1 MNKIRLLLI
10 YTALPLFCAMI
21 FGSPAYGQ
29 GGGNTQKR
37 TVSGMVTDENDNP
50 VSGATVIVQGTTTGT
65 TTTAGKFTIQVT
77 PASILE
83 VKFLGY
89 KTAEVKVGTQTNLTI
104 KLETTS
110 ETIQDVV
117 VTALGMTRE
126 RKSLG
131 YSVGDI
137 KGEAFE
143 KVRELN
149 VINSLAGREPGL
161 IISQTAGGPSG
172 SSHVEIRGSSM
183 LTGNN
188 QPLYVVDGMPID
200 NTNFGSANKDGGYD
214 LGDGI
219 SSITPDDIENISVL
233 KGPAAS
239 ALYGSQAGNGVIMI
253 TTKKA
258 SSRKG
263 QSLGVEINSTTTVEQ
278 QLTRFDDVQYIY
290 GQGSNGRIYGTIDD
304 RSNSSKSWGPKID
317 KNLKIWYFDN
327 VLRPYTISNHGI
339 EDFFR
344 LGVTAN
350 NSITLN
356 KIYKDA
362 GIRLSY
368 SDLRN
373 RDIVPNSGMNR
384 STFTVRTN
392 TKIGRKI
399 DVDVKVNY
407 VYEKVNNRP
416 ALAGDRN
423 NEGKNLSSLPSTYDL
438 YLLRDNYKDEEGKYY
453 NWNGD
458 VNRVNPYW
466 TINEMSNTSKKNR
479 LISSASIS
487 YKITDKL
494 KFKLSGGAD
503 ITEFS
508 FEDFAPISTPSHESG
523 YLKTQ
528 TNSNRTINAD
538 AVLTYSTN
546 LGKNMSL
553 VGTAGLNL
561 YRVDNFQTTITGKD
575 MAEPEIKKINSF
587 SDKTIVESPY
597 QRQINS
603 AYAMVNLGYKNF
615 AYLDVTVRADNTS
628 TLINN
633 TYVYPS
639 VSGSFIFSELLPS
652 SVSKILSFGK
662 VRASWAEVGN
672 DTSPYQMSLNYALY
686 PHPVGGV
693 SSGQISNSTVP
704 NRDLKPTR
712 TRSWEVGTELY
723 FLNKRIVLDFTYYS
737 QTSRDQIRH
746 VNTSISTGYST
757 ALLNSGV
764 LTNKGIEIKLNTIPV
779 KTKNWQWDLGF
790 NFARNS
796 NKVHSLGESQMY
808 EVENAEWVGAAG
820 VRVMAVVGEELGT
833 IMGKDYKRN
842 ENGDII
848 VDPTTGIPSVSD
860 NYTALGNAHWKFT
873 GGMYTNVR
881 FKNWNLSAIFDIKV
895 GADLY
900 TSTMRGTY
908 SSGRSKKTLKGR
920 DGWYQSEEGR
930 LAAGLETAAWNPT
943 GGYLVDGV
951 VQVKNDDGTISWAPN
966 TRYCNPESYW
976 NFISNN
982 IPQFFVLDNSYVKIR
997 EMTLSYSFPRR
1008 MIGKALD
1015 GLTLSF
1021 VARNPLII
1029 FKNVPNIDPDSNYN
1043 NGNGK
1048 GIEYGSLPSRR
1059 SFGFNIN
1066 LKF

>member
-1 MNKIRLLLI
+1 MGRGVTPK
-10 YTALPLFCAMI
+10 
-21 FGSPAYGQ
+21 
-29 GGGNTQKR
+29 KR

-219 SSITPDDIENISVL
+219 SSINPDDIENISVL

-466 TINEMSNTSKKNR
+466 IINEMSNTSKKEPSDLLGQH
-479 LISSASIS
+479 LIQDHRQAEIQALRRRRHHRVQFRGLRADLHAEPR
-487 YKITDKL
+487 IG
-494 KFKLSGGAD
+494 LSEDPDQQQPHDQRGRGAHLQHQLGQK
-503 ITEFS
+503 
-508 FEDFAPISTPSHESG
+508 HESG
-523 YLKTQ
+523 R
-528 TNSNRTINAD
+528 NGRI
-538 AVLTYSTN
+538 
-546 LGKNMSL
+546 
-553 VGTAGLNL
+553 
-561 YRVDNFQTTITGKD
+561 
-575 MAEPEIKKINSF
+575 EP
-587 SDKTIVESPY
+587 
-597 QRQINS
+597 
-603 AYAMVNLGYKNF
+603 
-615 AYLDVTVRADNTS
+615 
-628 TLINN
+628 
-633 TYVYPS
+633 
-639 VSGSFIFSELLPS
+639 LPC
-652 SVSKILSFGK
+652 
-662 VRASWAEVGN
+662 
-672 DTSPYQMSLNYALY
+672 
-686 PHPVGGV
+686 
-693 SSGQISNSTVP
+693 GQLP
-704 NRDLKPTR
+704 DHDHGQGHGR
-712 TRSWEVGTELY
+712 TRNQENQQ
-723 FLNKRIVLDFTYYS
+723 FLRQDDRRIALPETN
-737 QTSRDQIRH
+737 QLGLRH
-746 VNTSISTGYST
+746 GQ
-757 ALLNSGV
+757 SGV
-764 LTNKGIEIKLNTIPV
+764 
-779 KTKNWQWDLGF
+779 
-790 NFARNS
+790 
-796 NKVHSLGESQMY
+796 
-808 EVENAEWVGAAG
+808 
-820 VRVMAVVGEELGT
+820 
-833 IMGKDYKRN
+833 
-842 ENGDII
+842 
-848 VDPTTGIPSVSD
+848 
-860 NYTALGNAHWKFT
+860 
-873 GGMYTNVR
+873 
-881 FKNWNLSAIFDIKV
+881 
-895 GADLY
+895 
-900 TSTMRGTY
+900 
-908 SSGRSKKTLKGR
+908 
-920 DGWYQSEEGR
+920 
-930 LAAGLETAAWNPT
+930 
-943 GGYLVDGV
+943 
-951 VQVKNDDGTISWAPN
+951 
-966 TRYCNPESYW
+966 
-976 NFISNN
+976 
-982 IPQFFVLDNSYVKIR
+982 
-997 EMTLSYSFPRR
+997 
-1008 MIGKALD
+1008 
-1015 GLTLSF
+1015 
-1021 VARNPLII
+1021 
-1029 FKNVPNIDPDSNYN
+1029 
-1043 NGNGK
+1043 
-1048 GIEYGSLPSRR
+1048 
-1059 SFGFNIN
+1059 
-1066 LKF
+1066 